1 MLSVLSVVDLLC
13 HDPFIILDQNK
24 LKSLWN
30 VPHNRNPNVTSQE
43 EHLASLKMGP
53 EFRQARRIDTGHTL
67 AGRRW
72 QDSACTGVSIQQR
85 GRI

>member
-1 MLSVLSVVDLLC
+1 MLSVVDLLC

-43 EHLASLKMGP
+43 EHLASLKMALSSGKP
-53 EFRQARRIDTGHTL
+53 AALTQAIHWLGGVGKIQL
-67 AGRRW
+67 ALE
-72 QDSACTGVSIQQR
+72 
-85 GRI
+85 